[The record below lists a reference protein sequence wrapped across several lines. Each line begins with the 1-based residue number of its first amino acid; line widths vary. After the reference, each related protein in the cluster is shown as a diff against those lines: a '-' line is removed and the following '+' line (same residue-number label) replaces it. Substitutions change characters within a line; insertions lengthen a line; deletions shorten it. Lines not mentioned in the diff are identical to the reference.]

1 MVEPSDELQRI
12 FDKAVENAAKL
23 KHEYITVEHLLFSM
37 LCYDKFV
44 KNLSDFGADAESIKK
59 NLEKYH
65 NDLKYLQ
72 TILVKNNT

>member
-44 KNLSDFGADAESIKK
+44 KSLSDFGFVIQPQVIR
-59 NLEKYH
+59 NF
-65 NDLKYLQ
+65 
-72 TILVKNNT
+72 

>member
-44 KNLSDFGADAESIKK
+44 KNLCLEIEASI
-59 NLEKYH
+59 EF
-65 NDLKYLQ
+65 LK
-72 TILVKNNT
+72 